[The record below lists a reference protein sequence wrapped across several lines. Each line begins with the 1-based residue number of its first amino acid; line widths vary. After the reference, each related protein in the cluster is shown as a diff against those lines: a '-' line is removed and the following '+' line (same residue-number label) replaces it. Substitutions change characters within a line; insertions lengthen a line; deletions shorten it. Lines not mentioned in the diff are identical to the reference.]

1 MHVHVLQHV
10 AFEGIG
16 SMARWLTARQAHVT
30 TTRFYESPVL
40 PGLSGLDLVIVM
52 GGPMSVND
60 ESIHPW
66 LVDEKRF
73 LRQAMDRHVPIVGVC
88 LGAQLIASALGARVY
103 PGREK
108 EIGWFDIEGLPT
120 PSALRLPDRLRV
132 LHWHGETFDLPR
144 NAVHLARSAV
154 CENQAFQY
162 GDNVIGL
169 QFHLEAT
176 PETMAAMVTHCRDEL
191 IPGPYVQSA
200 EDITAPE
207 NQNFAAINAVMD
219 AVLDHVTNR
228 A

>member
-1 MHVHVLQHV
+1 MRVHVLQHV

-16 SMARWLTARQAHVT
+16 SMARWLAARQADVT
-30 TTRFYESPVL
+30 ATRFYESPIL
-40 PGLSGLDLVIVM
+40 PDLSGLDLVIVM

-60 ESIHPW
+60 ENIHPW
-66 LVDEKRF
+66 LADEKRF

-120 PSALRLPDRLRV
+120 PNALRLPDRLRV
-132 LHWHGETFDLPR
+132 LHWHGETFDLPEDAIR
-144 NAVHLARSAV
+144 LARSMV

-176 PETMAAMVTHCRDEL
+176 PEAMDAMVTHCRDEL
-191 IPGPYVQSA
+191 VPGPYVQSG
-200 EDITAPE
+200 EDITAPA
-207 NQNFAAINAVMD
+207 NQNFAAINSVMET
-219 AVLDHVTNR
+219 VLEHVTGR